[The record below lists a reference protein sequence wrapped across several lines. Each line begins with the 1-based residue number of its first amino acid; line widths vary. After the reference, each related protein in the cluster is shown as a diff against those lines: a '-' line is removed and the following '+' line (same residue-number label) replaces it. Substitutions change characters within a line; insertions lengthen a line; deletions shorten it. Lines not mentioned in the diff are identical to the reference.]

1 MRLPHS
7 GLEANLPLVGLF
19 PKTPT
24 PDAGLSP
31 DVLIDR
37 AITDIAE
44 GRDPVLERAVAD
56 MA

>member
-1 MRLPHS
+1 MRLPPS
-7 GLEANLPLVGLF
+7 GLVADLPLVGLF